1 MESLSS
7 PNSHT
12 PDRLRVGA
20 LVALLIGVAA
30 VMLGAGPPQNTEPD
44 ASTPAI
50 ATQPPDE
57 AGSSAINVG
66 SADGPPPAADSPAAP
81 ETNPSAQSDADVEA
95 DVPGLWTVLSNALQ
109 DNSLV
114 LCFLIIACGMG
125 LGSIRIAGMSF
136 GTSGVLFA
144 GLLFGHLGQQQAWQM
159 PSGIGEMGL
168 VLFVYAVGLGAGPT
182 FFRAF
187 RDQGRQLA
195 FLGMTTVLIGAFTV
209 WVLMLLFDVP
219 GELATGV
226 FAGSMTSTPALA
238 SGMEAA
244 AEPGRE
250 LVSIG
255 YGMAYPVG
263 VVGVVLFVQLLPKVL
278 KFNMASVGED
288 LQRRL
293 ESKNRID
300 RFLVRISNP
309 AVFGK
314 TLHELRLFDQIS
326 GQITRVLQGDQL
338 VPIRPDHVFE
348 EGQVVLMVTD
358 TNTAEMMTMV
368 LGEPSDAKVVIN
380 ADRDRAVVVATSP
393 NMLNRPLRDL
403 HLRSKYGVTVA
414 RIERYGFDFVPN
426 ANTSFTM
433 ADRVTVVGEPDGL
446 KAFEQAAGHRMR
458 RVHETDLMS
467 LGFGLVAGILLGM
480 VPIRIPGLGDFSLGL
495 AGGPL
500 VAGLLFAHF
509 GRFMGIV
516 GHMPM
521 AARMLTQSIGLAF
534 FLGSAGYKAGGQFVP
549 MVQKYGA
556 QPFLMS
562 IVVTC
567 VALVVGFVL
576 ARYVLRMDVLQSLG
590 GMCGAMTSTAG
601 IGAISS
607 KTDCDVPVIS
617 YAAAYPAALV
627 LMTIAA
633 QMMVRL
639 LI

>member
-1 MESLSS
+1 M
-7 PNSHT
+7 
-12 PDRLRVGA
+12 V
-20 LVALLIGVAA
+20 
-30 VMLGAGPPQNTEPD
+30 GAGPRNKMVRVAIVPAAAQAAVAKGAVPQPSDSDNTRSDAGALDSRSEADQSAPLESRTTDEEPD
-44 ASTPAI
+44 
-50 ATQPPDE
+50 
-57 AGSSAINVG
+57 
-66 SADGPPPAADSPAAP
+66 
-81 ETNPSAQSDADVEA
+81 
-95 DVPGLWTVLSNALQ
+95 LWAVLSRALH

-114 LCFLIIACGMG
+114 LCFLVIACGMG
-125 LGSIRIAGMSF
+125 LGSVRILGMSL

-144 GLLFGHLGQQQAWQM
+144 GILFGHLGQQQAWQM
-159 PSGIGEMGL
+159 PNGIGEMGL

-195 FLGMTTVLIGAFTV
+195 FLGMATVLIGASTV
-209 WVLMLLFDVP
+209 WLLTLLFDIP
-219 GELATGV
+219 RELATGV

-238 SGMEAA
+238 SGVEAA
-244 AEPGRE
+244 DASGRE

-263 VVGVVLFVQLLPKVL
+263 VVGVVLFVQFLPKLL
-278 KFNMASVGED
+278 KFNMASLGED

-293 ESKNRID
+293 EAKNRID
-300 RFLVRISNP
+300 RFLVKISNP

-314 TLHELRLFDQIS
+314 SLHELRLFDQVS
-326 GQITRVLQGDQL
+326 GQITRVMQGDQL
-338 VPIRPDHVFE
+338 VPIRPDHLFE
-348 EGQVVLMVTD
+348 EGQVVLLVTD
-358 TNTAEMMTMV
+358 TRTAEMMTMV
-368 LGEPSDAKVVIN
+368 LGEPSDAKVVID
-380 ADRDRAVVVATSP
+380 ADRDRSVVVVTSP
-393 NMLNRPLRDL
+393 RMLNRALREL

-426 ANTSFTM
+426 AGTSFAM
-433 ADRVTVVGEPDGL
+433 ADRVTVVGEPDGI

-467 LGFGLVAGILLGM
+467 LGFGLVAGILIGM

-516 GHMPM
+516 GHMPI

-534 FLGSAGYKAGGQFVP
+534 FMASAGYKAGGQFVP

-562 IVVTC
+562 VVVTV
-567 VALVVGFVL
+567 VALVVGFCIS
-576 ARYVLRMDVLQSLG
+576 RYLLRMDVLQSLG

-601 IGAISS
+601 IGAIAS
-607 KTDCDVPVIS
+607 KTDCDLPVIS

-627 LMTIAA
+627 MMTIVA
-633 QMMVRL
+633 QMLIRL
-639 LI
+639 LP